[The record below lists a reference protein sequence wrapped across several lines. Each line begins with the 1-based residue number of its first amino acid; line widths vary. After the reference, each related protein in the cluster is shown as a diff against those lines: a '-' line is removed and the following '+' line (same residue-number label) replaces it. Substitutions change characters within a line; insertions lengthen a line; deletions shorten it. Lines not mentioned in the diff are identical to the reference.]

1 MSISTTSTIVAL
13 TAVALAATG
22 VQGTDNLVATA
33 TTLTLMVGV
42 MLLAARLLRLGFLV
56 EGVSEVVLIGLKIG
70 VGLTIAASQL
80 PKLLGIPPPSTSGF
94 FQDIGNVFRNLGDV
108 SVTTLALSAGTVVG
122 LVVLK
127 KVAPR
132 VPGPLIAAGRGHR
145 ARRASPTSTE
155 HGVAVIAE
163 VPRGL
168 PVPHLPPLH
177 HLGDLAPY
185 ALAIALLAYL
195 ESISVARATRET
207 TDPALDNDRE
217 LVAVGAASV
226 AGAFFQTVPAAGGFS
241 QTLVNADAGARTQ
254 MSELVTVAL
263 ALVVALVLA
272 PLLSD
277 LPQATLGAI
286 VLVAVTGLIS
296 FRDLARLA
304 RLDRV
309 EFVVAVIT
317 GAIALLT
324 NLLVGVAA
332 GVVLTFYLLLRLLD
346 HPVVVELRRPPSGGD
361 LETTREG
368 DEAIPGLLVLR
379 IEGTLYTVNIHVV
392 QRQILAQV
400 SAQSRPPEV
409 VLVDVGGTVATSV
422 TVMDVFAETDQQLR
436 QDGVTLWVAA
446 LPQRAVTVAR
456 RTAAWERWATAGRL
470 HRSVSE
476 AVKAFEDDHPAP
488 GS

>member
-1 MSISTTSTIVAL
+1 
-13 TAVALAATG
+13 
-22 VQGTDNLVATA
+22 
-33 TTLTLMVGV
+33 VG
-42 MLLAARLLRLGFLV
+42 
-56 EGVSEVVLIGLKIG
+56 I
-70 VGLTIAASQL
+70 
-80 PKLLGIPPPSTSGF
+80 
-94 FQDIGNVFRNLGDV
+94 
-108 SVTTLALSAGTVVG
+108 G
-122 LVVLK
+122 LVVF
-127 KVAPR
+127 
-132 VPGPLIAAGRGHR
+132 
-145 ARRASPTSTE
+145 ASIDQ

-168 PVPHLPPLH
+168 LVPHLPPLH
-177 HLGDLAPY
+177 HLGDLTPY

-207 TDPALDNDRE
+207 TDPALDNDQE
-217 LVAVGAASV
+217 LVAVGTASV

-332 GVVLTFYLLLRLLD
+332 GVVLTFYLLLRLL
-346 HPVVVELRRPPSGGD
+346 
-361 LETTREG
+361 
-368 DEAIPGLLVLR
+368 
-379 IEGTLYTVNIHVV
+379 NI
-392 QRQILAQV
+392 RWW
-400 SAQSRPPEV
+400 SSC
-409 VLVDVGGTVATSV
+409 
-422 TVMDVFAETDQQLR
+422 
-436 QDGVTLWVAA
+436 
-446 LPQRAVTVAR
+446 VAR
-456 RTAAWERWATAGRL
+456 RRAATWRPRGRVTRRSPVCWSCGSRGPSTPSTSTWCSDRSWPRSRRRARRRRWCSSTSAARW
-470 HRSVSE
+470 RR
-476 AVKAFEDDHPAP
+476 
-488 GS
+488 